1 MITCPNLAVYLKK
14 LWIKL
19 KGAKQRMQI
28 KAHIQSLHDEL
39 RQIRRE
45 IHQYP
50 ELGCEEYQ
58 TAEKIAAYLNKAGID
73 AKRITE
79 TGIVGLI
86 QGEKTGRTV
95 MLRADMDALPL
106 EEMTSLPYKSKNPGK
121 MHACGHDGHCAML
134 LVAGKI
140 LSQMRDRIQGS
151 IKLVFQPNEE
161 NMFAEHLIDK
171 GVLDNPKVDAA
182 FGIHLM
188 TALQTGQI
196 GIQSGPVMAG
206 MHVFKLTVRG
216 RGGHTGFPQD
226 SIDPIITAAAII
238 QAVQSIQT
246 REINVLRPT
255 LIVFGKI
262 SGGTMSNIIPEKVEL
277 EGTIRYLYD
286 LDDADTDNP
295 CDSFERI
302 VKSVCGMH
310 RATYE
315 IEYAYDHPAVIND
328 SAMAKVV
335 SDEAQKLL
343 SNRENVIPYV
353 TMIGEDF
360 CEYAK
365 KIPSAF
371 YFLGAGNK
379 KKQIGYPHHHPRF
392 DFDEDALPIGVEMHI
407 RTALSYLSGHY

>member
-1 MITCPNLAVYLKK
+1 MK
-14 LWIKL
+14 
-19 KGAKQRMQI
+19 I
-28 KAHIQSLHDEL
+28 KALIQSLADEL
-39 RQIRRE
+39 RQIRRDF
-45 IHQYP
+45 HQYP

-58 TAEKIAAYLNKAGID
+58 TAEKIATYLNNAGID
-73 AKRITE
+73 VERITE

-86 QGEKTGRTV
+86 QGEKTGRTL
-95 MLRADMDALPL
+95 MLRADMDALPV

-134 LVAGKI
+134 LVAAKI
-140 LSQMRDRIQGS
+140 LSQVRNRIQGN

-161 NMFAEHLIDK
+161 NMFAKHLIDK

-206 MHVFKLTVRG
+206 MHVFKLTVIG

-246 REINVLRPT
+246 REIDVLKPT

-262 SGGTMSNIIPEKVEL
+262 SGGTMSNIIPEKVVL

-286 LDDADTDNP
+286 LDDTDTENP
-295 CDSFERI
+295 CERFERI
-302 VKSVCGMH
+302 VKSVCRAH
-310 RATYE
+310 RASYE
-315 IEYAYDHPAVIND
+315 IAYAYHHPAVIND
-328 SAMAKVV
+328 SAMTKIVIDA
-335 SDEAQKLL
+335 AQKLAN
-343 SNRENVIPYV
+343 SKENIIPYV

-365 KIPSAF
+365 KVPSAF
-371 YFLGAGNK
+371 YFLGAGNQQ
-379 KKQIGYPHHHPRF
+379 KQADYPHHHPRF
-392 DFDEDALPIGVEMHI
+392 DLDEDALPLGVEMHI
-407 RTALSYLSGHY
+407 RTALSYLSNRD